1 MSKTIVVEGKTSTEA
16 IEKGLKEL
24 KVSKNMVDIKIL
36 EEEKR
41 SFYSILSPRVVKVE
55 LTVKDNVPEKQE
67 QKEIKE
73 EKPKTKNENIEEI
86 DKAVENIKNFLKE
99 FLKNEELEYNVEIK
113 DFDVFVDINGENVN
127 YLIGYRG
134 ENINALQT
142 IISAVANKESSSRIR
157 IYLDVAGYKE
167 RRIKTL
173 EDLADKIARTVI
185 RTRKSITL
193 EPMTAYERKIIHTR
207 LQGNE
212 KITTFS
218 KGEEPYRKVI
228 VSLNK

>member
-1 MSKTIVVEGKTSTEA
+1 MGKTIVVEGKTSTEA

-73 EKPKTKNENIEEI
+73 EKPKIKNENMEEI
-86 DKAVENIKNFLKE
+86 KKAVEVIQKFLKE
-99 FLKNEELEYNVEIK
+99 FLNDEKIEYKVEIK
-113 DFDVFVDINGENVN
+113 DFDIYVDINGENVN

-134 ENINALQT
+134 ENINAFQT
-142 IISAVANKESSSRIR
+142 ILSAIANKESSSRIR

-173 EDLADKIARTVI
+173 EELADKIARTVI

-207 LQGNE
+207 LQNNE
-212 KITTFS
+212 KIKTFS

-228 VSLNK
+228 VSLK